1 MNKAVFSQPWGGLG
15 DNLSFS
21 NLPAL
26 YYELGIKFYLS
37 AINNCRNTAIK
48 EICWDN
54 NQYVKKPQR
63 LIPNIG
69 YKVMLKNNFHLS
81 DKKFNII
88 QNINC
93 LHGFKP
99 GNGLPE
105 INLKYLKE
113 PSSIKFDLMLDL
125 NASSL
130 FSETKRSYNI
140 ESLSEALK
148 DYQSGNALDIIY
160 PNLYTNKIPLSKN
173 SNFEINS
180 IHQLID
186 VLKQTNI
193 FVCLNSGSHVLASA
207 VKELTGLPNK
217 IISFNSVDDENL
229 SIKNG
234 KIEEKFGSYYF
245 DNVEYIKITTENIQ
259 SSDEFKNN
267 IDNHASKTDYYKKLH
282 ALFFNPVETF
292 SSFLINK
299 LFKK

>member
-1 MNKAVFSQPWGGLG
+1 MSKVVFSQPWGGLG

-26 YYELGIKFYLS
+26 YYERGINFYLS

-54 NQYVKKPQR
+54 NQCVKKSQR
-63 LIPNIG
+63 LVPNIG
-69 YKVMLKNNFHLS
+69 YKVMIKNDFHLS

-88 QNINC
+88 QNINS

-99 GNGLPE
+99 GNGFPE
-105 INLKYLKE
+105 INLKYFKSH
-113 PSSIKFDLMLDL
+113 SSIKFDLMLDL

-130 FSETKRSYNI
+130 FSETKNSYNT

-148 DYQSGNALDIIY
+148 DYQSRNALDVVY
-160 PNLYTNKIPLSKN
+160 PNLYTKMPLSKN
-173 SNFEINS
+173 SNFEIKS

-193 FVCLNSGSHVLASA
+193 FVCFNSGSHVLASA

-245 DNVEYIKITTENIQ
+245 DNVEYIKIKTENTE

-282 ALFFNPVETF
+282 ALFLNPAETL
-292 SSFLINK
+292 SSFLFNK